1 MTLFYKILFDVL
13 TMLISGMLYTVVDNR
28 LSITRRIKNKFK
40 FSNTKWLLIF
50 CIVIAA
56 LSLIQVI
63 FSMGNILYN
72 IFYGVIIIIFLN
84 RKSDLIH

>member
-1 MTLFYKILFDVL
+1 MNLFYKILFDVL

-40 FSNTKWLLIF
+40 FSNTKWLLTF
-50 CIVIAA
+50 CIVIAV

-63 FSMGNILYN
+63 FSMGNILFN
-72 IFYGVIIIIFLN
+72 IFYGAIIIIFLN
-84 RKSDLIH
+84 RKSDIIH